1 MSPTDPRQMRGP
13 VLVIGA
19 TRGTGNEIVTR
30 LRRDGFPVR
39 ALARHAANARRSLAA
54 DVEIVEG
61 DITKPETLPAA
72 IAGSAHVILTVGV
85 PMGPASE
92 RTIIAVEYDG
102 ARNTLAAAKAVGFV
116 GRFLYMTTI
125 GVTRHSVGSIFL
137 NLVKGRTM
145 TWRRRIEEEIRK
157 SGIDYTI
164 VRCGVLTSSDADGAV
179 ELSQKD
185 HGLSI
190 LRRISRGSAAEVF
203 VQALH
208 HPTSSRTTFEAISSG
223 RGPRESWDA
232 LFGRLHPDSSNRQ

>member
-1 MSPTDPRQMRGP
+1 MSGTDPRATVGP

-19 TRGTGNEIVTR
+19 TRGTGKEIVTR
-30 LRRDGFPVR
+30 LRRDGYPVR
-39 ALARHAANARRSLAA
+39 ALARHAANARRSLPA

-92 RTIIAVEYDG
+92 RSIITVEYDG
-102 ARNTLAAAKAVGFV
+102 ARNTLAAAKSVGFV

-125 GVTRHSVGSIFL
+125 GVTRHSIGSIFL

-164 VRCGVLTSSDADGAV
+164 VRCGVLSNDDTERAV
-179 ELSQKD
+179 ELSQEN
-185 HGLSI
+185 HRLS
-190 LRRISRGSAAEVF
+190 LFRRIGRGAAAEVF

-208 HPTSSRTTFEAISSG
+208 HPSSSRTTFDASWSG
-223 RGPRESWDA
+223 GRPESWDV
-232 LFGRLHPDSSNRQ
+232 LFARLRPDPAK